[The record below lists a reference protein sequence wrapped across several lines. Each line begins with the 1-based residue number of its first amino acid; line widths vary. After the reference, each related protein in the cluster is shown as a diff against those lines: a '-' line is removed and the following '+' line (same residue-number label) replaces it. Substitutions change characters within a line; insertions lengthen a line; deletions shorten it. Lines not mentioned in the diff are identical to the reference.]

1 MLTRDNVV
9 AEQTFQ
15 YSYTRYI
22 LSRYVKT
29 GNVSTVPAINAEL
42 EKIET
47 ALTQTL
53 SRVGDSP
60 NQLEADIDLNGNRLL
75 NLPAPQ
81 DSNDP
86 VRLVDL
92 SNAALKASTSTSVV
106 ERTGRGLF
114 NIAHR
119 GWADCF
125 PQNTMLAMSSA
136 LRRGADALECD
147 LQVTSDGRV
156 VVYHDD
162 SLDTLTNGSGTIA
175 TNTLAQV
182 QSATIDETAG
192 TVFSETRIP
201 LFTEFLKYAASNDV
215 DIFPEIKKYRTQAD
229 IELMVADIA
238 AYGMES
244 RTVLASFS
252 LGDIQAAR
260 GYSANVGVGFLGSS
274 TSQATY
280 EAAVDAVAALG
291 GRGMIIW
298 DNVALVTEPSIITYA
313 FSKGVEVAAYTVDNN
328 TRAKEL
334 LRLGVNNIITD
345 IPLETR

>member
-1 MLTRDNVV
+1 MAR
-9 AEQTFQ
+9 
-15 YSYTRYI
+15 YTP
-22 LSRYVKT
+22 T
-29 GNVSTVPAINAEL
+29 GNVVTVPAINAEL
-42 EKIET
+42 EKISE
-47 ALTQTL
+47 AIEDTL
-53 SRVGDSP
+53 SRKGGGT
-60 NQLEADIDLNGNRLL
+60 NQVETDIDLNGNRLL

-81 DSNDP
+81 NSNDP
-86 VRLVDL
+86 VRLKDL
-92 SNAALKASTSTSVV
+92 SAATLSSTVSSSVV
-106 ERTGRGLF
+106 ERTGRGLY

-119 GWADCF
+119 GWADCY

-147 LQVTSDGRV
+147 LQITSDGRV

-162 SLDTLTNGSGTIA
+162 SLDTLTDGTGSVA

-182 QSATIDETAG
+182 QGATIDETAG

-215 DIFPEIKKYRTQAD
+215 DIYPEIKKYRTQAD

-244 RTVLASFS
+244 RAVIASFS
-252 LGDIQAAR
+252 LSDVQAAR
-260 GYSANVGVGFLGSS
+260 GYSADIGVGFLGNG
-274 TSQATY
+274 TNQAFY

-298 DNVALVTEPSIITYA
+298 DNVALVTEPSIIPYA

-334 LRLGVNNIITD
+334 VRLGVNNIITD